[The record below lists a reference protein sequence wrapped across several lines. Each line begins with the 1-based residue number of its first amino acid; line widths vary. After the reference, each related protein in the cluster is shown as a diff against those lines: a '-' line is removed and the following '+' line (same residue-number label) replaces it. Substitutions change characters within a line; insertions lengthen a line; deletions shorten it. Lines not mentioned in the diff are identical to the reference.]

1 MPRDRYKKKPILN
14 ERFPPSEP
22 CSCEVCLAYCQRPG
36 WWTIAEAR
44 HAIQKGY
51 AARMMLEVAPEGG
64 WAVLSP
70 AFRGCEGF
78 IAVQEA
84 SRNGCNFLKDERCE
98 LFGTGVQPL
107 ECRFCHHDRLGL
119 GKECHAAL
127 EADWH
132 TPEGQKLV
140 DEWKK
145 DRGIQVS
152 Y

>member
-1 MPRDRYKKKPILN
+1 MPRDRYKKKPLLN

-36 WWTIAEAR
+36 WWTVAEAR
-44 HAIQKGY
+44 RAIQKDY
-51 AARMMLEVAPEGG
+51 SARMMLEVAPEGG

-70 AFRGCEGF
+70 AFKGCEGF

-84 SRNGCNFLKDERCE
+84 SRNGCTFLKNERCE
-98 LFGTGVQPL
+98 LFDSGVEPL
-107 ECRFCHHDRLGL
+107 ECRFCHHERVGQ
-119 GKECHAAL
+119 GQTCHAAL

-132 TPEGQKLV
+132 TPEGQTLV
-140 DEWKK
+140 EEWKK
-145 DRGIQVS
+145 ERGIKIR